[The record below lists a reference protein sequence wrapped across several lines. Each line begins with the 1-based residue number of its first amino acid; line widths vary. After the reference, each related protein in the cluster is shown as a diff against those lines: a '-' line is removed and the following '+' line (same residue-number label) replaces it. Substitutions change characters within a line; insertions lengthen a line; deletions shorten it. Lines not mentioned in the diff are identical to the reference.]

1 MPRPTSAR
9 LVPVLA
15 ALAALLPAAPTA
27 RAQAV
32 AKTVAPAGAGASA
45 QAQPSVQPPT
55 LVVFITIDQMRPDY
69 FTRFGAQLTG
79 GLKRLYDGGAVFTEG
94 RYDHAITETAPGH
107 SVTMSG
113 RHPGGTGILL
123 NDEGVPD
130 PYSPLIDSKDVGAS
144 PYKFRGSALIDWM
157 RNADSSTRALSVSR
171 KDRGAILPLG
181 RAKQAVYWYAPDMG
195 FTTSSY
201 YADTL
206 PTWVRDF
213 NRRHPISAYAGYV
226 WNPLLPA
233 EAYAEVDS
241 VPVENRGR
249 AFTFPHVIPTEP
261 ARRVGS
267 ELAETPVMDSLTLA
281 LALDG
286 LRTLN
291 LGRGPAPDLL
301 NISLSTT
308 DNVGHRY
315 GPDSREQHDQIL
327 RLDRYLGDFLDAL
340 FRERDS
346 TRIVIALT
354 ADHGMTPIPG
364 AAKYTRSAD
373 PATGVGLVN
382 DTALVTG
389 VRDRLA
395 ARGVPRSALLFNYGM
410 LRVDRRA
417 VRAAGLDADSLVAD
431 AMRAIRANPLVARVA
446 VRRSLATADTTR
458 DQFARWWRHMLP
470 PDEPVEAV
478 ASLKPWN
485 GWSRYGGIG
494 HNAGNPTDAHVP
506 IMFWGA
512 PFRPGKYADRALVV
526 DMAPT
531 LAEVLGVRPTER
543 VDGRVLRRALR

>member
-1 MPRPTSAR
+1 MLRSRLAPVVATLAALGASSVPTSA
-9 LVPVLA
+9 A
-15 ALAALLPAAPTA
+15 H
-27 RAQAV
+27 AQAV
-32 AKTVAPAGAGASA
+32 TKRVGPAAASAPAAER
-45 QAQPSVQPPT
+45 PS

-79 GLKRLYDGGAVFTEG
+79 GLKRLYDGSAVFVNG
-94 RYDHAITETAPGH
+94 SYDHAITETAPGH

-113 RHPGGTGILL
+113 RHPGSTGILL

-130 PYSPLIDSKDVGAS
+130 PYSPLVGSRDVGAS

-181 RAKQAVYWYAPDMG
+181 RAKQQVFWYAPDMG

-213 NRRHPISAYAGYV
+213 NRRNPIAGFAGYV

-233 EAYAEVDS
+233 SAYAEVDS

-261 ARRVGS
+261 LRRTGS

-286 LRTLN
+286 LRVME

-327 RLDRYLGDFLDAL
+327 RLDRDLGAFLDAL

-373 PATGVGLVN
+373 PTTGTGLVN

-389 VRDRLA
+389 IRDRLA
-395 ARGVPRSALLFNYGM
+395 ARGVPRRALQFKYGM
-410 LRVDRRA
+410 LRVERNLI
-417 VRAAGLDADSLVAD
+417 RAAGLDVDSVVAD
-431 AMRAIRANPLVARVA
+431 AIRTLRAEPLMGRVA
-446 VRRSLATADTTR
+446 TVRSLATADTTR

-485 GWSRYGGIG
+485 GWSRYGGVG
-494 HNAGNPTDAHVP
+494 HNAGNPTDARVP
-506 IMFWGA
+506 VMFWGA
-512 PFRPGKYADRALVV
+512 PFRPGKYDGRALVV

-531 LAEVLGVRPTER
+531 LAEVLGILPTER

>member
-1 MPRPTSAR
+1 MPRPTPAP
-9 LVPVLA
+9 LAPALA
-15 ALAALLPAAPTA
+15 ALAAVAGLLLTAPAHDA

-32 AKTVAPAGAGASA
+32 TKAVAPAGGSAAAPAA
-45 QAQPSVQPPT
+45 QAAQTEAPT

-69 FTRFGAQLTG
+69 FTRFGTQLTG
-79 GLKRLYDGGAVFTEG
+79 GLRRLYDGGAVFTEG

-123 NDEGVPD
+123 NDESVPD

-144 PYKFRGSALIDWM
+144 PFKFRGSALIDWM

-226 WNPLLPA
+226 WNPLLPPA
-233 EAYAEVDS
+233 AYAEVDS

-249 AFTFPHVIPTEP
+249 TFTFPHVIPTEP

-267 ELAETPVMDSLTLA
+267 ELAETPVMDSLTLQ

-327 RLDRYLGDFLDAL
+327 RLDRDLGAFLDAL

-346 TRIVIALT
+346 TRIIIALT
-354 ADHGMTPIPG
+354 ADHGMTPLPG
-364 AAKYTRSAD
+364 VSASSV
-373 PATGVGLVN
+373 P
-382 DTALVTG
+382 
-389 VRDRLA
+389 
-395 ARGVPRSALLFNYGM
+395 VPRPDVGMTCGKTNARPRFSSGTLSGSA
-410 LRVDRRA
+410 
-417 VRAAGLDADSLVAD
+417 
-431 AMRAIRANPLVARVA
+431 
-446 VRRSLATADTTR
+446 
-458 DQFARWWRHMLP
+458 
-470 PDEPVEAV
+470 
-478 ASLKPWN
+478 
-485 GWSRYGGIG
+485 
-494 HNAGNPTDAHVP
+494 
-506 IMFWGA
+506 
-512 PFRPGKYADRALVV
+512 
-526 DMAPT
+526 
-531 LAEVLGVRPTER
+531 
-543 VDGRVLRRALR
+543 

>member
-1 MPRPTSAR
+1 MPRLSTAPLA
-9 LVPVLA
+9 PALA
-15 ALAALLPAAPTA
+15 ALAGLLIAGTPDAG
-27 RAQAV
+27 AQAV
-32 AKTVAPAGAGASA
+32 AKTVAPGAAAAGADT
-45 QAQPSVQPPT
+45 PPT
-55 LVVFITIDQMRPDY
+55 LVVFITVDQLRPDY

-79 GLKRLYDGGAVFTEG
+79 GLRRLYDGGAVFTNG
-94 RYDHAITETAPGH
+94 SYDHAITETAPGH

-113 RHPGGTGILL
+113 RHPAGTGILL

-130 PYSPLIDSKDVGAS
+130 PYSPLIGSRDVGAS
-144 PYKFRGSALIDWM
+144 PFKFRGSALIDWM

-213 NRRHPISAYAGYV
+213 NRRNPISGFAGYV

-233 EAYAEVDS
+233 ESYAEPDS

-281 LALDG
+281 IAMDG
-286 LRTLN
+286 LRALD

-315 GPDSREQHDQIL
+315 GPDSREVHDQVV
-327 RLDRYLGDFLDAL
+327 RLDRDLGAFLDAL

-346 TRIVIALT
+346 TRVIIALT

-373 PATGVGLVN
+373 PATGTGLVN

-410 LRVDRRA
+410 LRVNRRA
-417 VRAAGLDADSLVAD
+417 LRAAGLDADSVVAD
-431 AMRAIRANPLVARVA
+431 AVRALRAHPLVGRVA
-446 VRRSLATADTTR
+446 LVRSLAAADTTR

-485 GWSRYGGIG
+485 GWSRYGGMG
-494 HNAGNPTDAHVP
+494 HNAGNPTDARVP
-506 IMFWGA
+506 VLFWGA
-512 PFRPGKYADRALVV
+512 PFRPGKHGGPAGVV

-531 LAEVLGVRPTER
+531 LAEVLGVSPTER
-543 VDGRVLRRALR
+543 LDGRVLRRALRADPR

>member
-1 MPRPTSAR
+1 MPRSRLAPAVSAI
-9 LVPVLA
+9 V
-15 ALAALLPAAPTA
+15 ALLLAPASGA
-27 RAQAV
+27 RAQPV
-32 AKTVAPAGAGASA
+32 AKSVAPAAATPGAATPA
-45 QAQPSVQPPT
+45 TTVERPT
-55 LVVFITIDQMRPDY
+55 LIVFITIDQMRPDY

-79 GLKRLYDGGAVFTEG
+79 GLKRLHDGGAVFVHG
-94 RYDHAITETAPGH
+94 SYDHAITETAPGH
-107 SVTMSG
+107 AVAMSG
-113 RHPGGTGILL
+113 RHPASTGILL

-130 PYSPLIDSKDVGAS
+130 PYSPLVDSKDVGAS

-181 RAKQAVYWYAPDMG
+181 RAKQPVFWYAPDMG
-195 FTTSSY
+195 FTTSRY

-213 NRRHPISAYAGYV
+213 NRRNPIASFAGYV

-233 EAYAEVDS
+233 SAYAEVDS

-249 AFTFPHVIPTEP
+249 AFTFPHVVPTEP
-261 ARRVGS
+261 LRRTGS

-281 LALDG
+281 IALDG
-286 LRTLN
+286 LRALE

-315 GPDSREQHDQIL
+315 GPDSRELHDQIL
-327 RLDRYLGDFLDAL
+327 RLDRDLGAFLDAL

-346 TRIVIALT
+346 TRVVIALT

-364 AAKYTRSAD
+364 AARHTRSAD

-395 ARGVPRSALLFNYGM
+395 ARGVPRRALQFKYGM
-410 LRVDRRA
+410 LRVERR
-417 VRAAGLDADSLVAD
+417 VIRAAGLDVDSLVAD
-431 AMRAIRANPLVARVA
+431 AMRALRAEPLMGRVA
-446 VRRSLATADTTR
+446 TVRALAAADTTR

-485 GWSRYGGIG
+485 GWSRYGGMG
-494 HNAGNPTDAHVP
+494 HNAGNPTDARVP
-506 IMFWGA
+506 VLFWGA
-512 PFRPGKYADRALVV
+512 PFRPGTYDGKALVV

-531 LAEVLGVRPTER
+531 LAEVLGILPTER